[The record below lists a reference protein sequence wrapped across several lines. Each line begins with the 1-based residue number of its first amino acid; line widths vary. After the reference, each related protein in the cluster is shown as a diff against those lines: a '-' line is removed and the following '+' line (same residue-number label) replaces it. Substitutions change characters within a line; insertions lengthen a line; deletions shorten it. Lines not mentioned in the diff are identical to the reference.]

1 MQCSCLARKTTNS
14 DFSILCPPFS
24 FEHKYVI
31 ADRNVWQVPLLHFHL
46 GRQYYYCMFILALDN
61 TSKTWDPLKKKLSQ
75 GQMLSLQTTWQ
86 RAREHL
92 TRFNAKIHAIKII
105 AWMQP
110 ERQSLSGPWIA
121 ALFFL
126 QLETRHLRLLQG
138 GSLSLQSWPWVTCH
152 QANNTLKRKQR
163 RKLLTWKNHFK
174 PWALLDLALS
184 LCLML

>member
-31 ADRNVWQVPLLHFHL
+31 ADRNVWQVPLLHTGSQNLLTVFWLFHL

-105 AWMQP
+105 A
-110 ERQSLSGPWIA
+110 
-121 ALFFL
+121 
-126 QLETRHLRLLQG
+126 
-138 GSLSLQSWPWVTCH
+138 
-152 QANNTLKRKQR
+152 
-163 RKLLTWKNHFK
+163 
-174 PWALLDLALS
+174 
-184 LCLML
+184 